1 MTILMI
7 AIIAIIAIVALAIG
21 LVIGILVARPLDRW
35 VARHDEEPDD
45 R

>member
-1 MTILMI
+1 MTILG
-7 AIIAIIAIVALAIG
+7 IAIIAIVALVIG
-21 LVIGILVARPLDRW
+21 LGIGILVARPLDRW